1 MSKSQL
7 FLLRQKITITGQDK
21 SKPNKLTR
29 SNDHLKP
36 RMNLDSSLSLKQ
48 LGFSVLV
55 GCTSVISLSFPS
67 LAQYNNPS
75 VVDTLP
81 PAPQIPGL
89 EEIPIESIPVQPMT
103 DYGTLAPPPVS
114 SPYEIREY
122 NFEAPPVPSN
132 TIPSSPIPFK
142 PSGVPLSGY
151 RVEVFGAE
159 PQLLAQIQQIEPNAF
174 IRQGEGTIQAGFFEN
189 SWNAEK
195 RVQELEMMG
204 IRSQIVMGTGFVSP
218 PAPNIENLGGKWS
231 DNGYVVVIPSSLEQ
245 LPRIASQVRELGL
258 DSRYDIRLRSA
269 PRGPHVAIGLFPNR
283 ENAYQWNNL
292 FRSRGLDARVYFGN

>member
-1 MSKSQL
+1 MEKKEL
-7 FLLRQKITITGQDK
+7 
-21 SKPNKLTR
+21 
-29 SNDHLKP
+29 
-36 RMNLDSSLSLKQ
+36 LKQ
-48 LGFSVLV
+48 LGASLLLAWSSLIGLSV
-55 GCTSVISLSFPS
+55 PS
-67 LAQYNNPS
+67 LAQSNNPS
-75 VVDTLP
+75 VVNTLP

-89 EEIPIESIPVQPMT
+89 DEIPMESIPVQPMT
-103 DYGTLAPPPVS
+103 DYGVVAPPPMG

-142 PSGVPLSGY
+142 PSGVPISGY
-151 RVEVFGAE
+151 RVDVFGAD
-159 PQLLAQIQQIEPNAF
+159 PGLLAQIQQIEPNAF
-174 IRQGEGTIQAGFFEN
+174 IRQGEGMIQAGFFEN

-218 PAPNIENLGGKWS
+218 PAPNIENLGGRWS
-231 DNGYVVVIPSSLEQ
+231 DNGYVVVIPSSLDQ
-245 LPRIASQVRELGL
+245 LPQIADQVRQLGL

-269 PRGPHVAIGLFPNR
+269 PRGPHVAIGIFPNR

-292 FRSRGLDARVYFGN
+292 FRSNGLDARVYFGR